1 MRLAV
6 CVLLAAFATAC
17 GSAEPGA
24 RESRY
29 GISLTVPVGW
39 YGEITRGTVRLG
51 TVPPRTRLGD
61 GDVAVVLFE
70 RDLMPFE
77 LNRLVELNQP
87 TSPED
92 DWPAR
97 LTEADILDPDLRGA
111 IDSGDAPGRR
121 AVAVKGRRFNVFVES
136 GSRSVSEQRLAELN
150 EALAAIEVA
159 EGDFSSGSV
168 EPVEF
173 PARRGWHVVP
183 AGPSPRYAGGEYTQS
198 AAATIPYRNSVE
210 DLPPARTLEALPR
223 DGILFWVGLTRDAR
237 FPPADWDRGEAFEPR
252 RPPPYR
258 LEDLE
263 RFYPWEGQVRDIP
276 EYRLWAAAGDR
287 YLVDLRIYFGQEH
300 PTAAMRAEADAVL
313 RGLRFPDWGPW
324 ELEDA

>member
-1 MRLAV
+1 MRLAMSV
-6 CVLLAAFATAC
+6 VVAVLATAC

-24 RESRY
+24 RAERY
-29 GISLTVPVGW
+29 GISLDVPEGW

-51 TVPPRTRLGD
+51 TVPAGTRLGD

-70 RDLMPFE
+70 HELMPFE
-77 LNRLVELNQP
+77 LHQP
-87 TSPED
+87 ASPND
-92 DWPAR
+92 DWPPR
-97 LTEADILDPDLRGA
+97 FTQADIRDPDTRGA
-111 IDSGDAPGRR
+111 VDSGDAPGRR
-121 AVAVKGRRFNVFVES
+121 LVAVNGRRFNVFVES

-150 EALAAIEVA
+150 EALAAIEVGR
-159 EGDFSSGSV
+159 GDFYNGSAP
-168 EPVEF
+168 PVEF
-173 PARRGWHVVP
+173 PPRRGWHVVSS
-183 AGPSPRYAGGEYTQS
+183 GPSPRYAGGEYTQS
-198 AAATIPYRNSVE
+198 AAATIPYRNDAN

-223 DGILFWVGLTRDAR
+223 DGILVWVGLTRDAR
-237 FPPADWDRGEAFEPR
+237 FPASDWDRGEAFEPR

-276 EYRLWAAAGDR
+276 EYRLWAAAGDQ

-313 RGLRFPDWGPW
+313 RGLSWPDWGPW
-324 ELEDA
+324 ELETA